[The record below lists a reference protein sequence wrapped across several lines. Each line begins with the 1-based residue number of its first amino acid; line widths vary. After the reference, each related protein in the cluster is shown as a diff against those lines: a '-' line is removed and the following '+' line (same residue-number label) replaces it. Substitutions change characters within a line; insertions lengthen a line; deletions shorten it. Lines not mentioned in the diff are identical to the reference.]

1 MDSTRQK
8 KIGRLIQKEM
18 SEIFQRE
25 VREIVMGTM
34 VSVTN
39 ARVSPDMGNVKV
51 YLSIFPTEHK
61 EEVFKNIAQS
71 NSTIR
76 YMLGQRVGKQLR
88 VIPELQ
94 FYIDDSLDFVERLD
108 NLLKE

>member
-61 EEVFKNIAQS
+61 DEVFKNISQN

-94 FYIDDSLDFVERLD
+94 FYIDDSLDYVERLD